1 MLFPKYVTQT
11 LFTSLNTHFPD
22 SAQNES
28 FRNFIMYLSFGTWYD
43 WNSNL
48 LRLSQKICAI
58 IENKPFN
65 GKYVAQPFLD
75 EMQKLLPGLVIDHWT
90 YLSGAAQE
98 TYQKDSHARLV
109 IDSGLS
115 EEWVQ
120 IIEQEKKN
128 ILSTPK
134 EDLVHYFTGSK
145 YNRIRSKAAI
155 EESDEQ
161 GASQMSAKT
170 AVELQERFLEHF
182 NGLDTHSFT
191 KAIKDNL
198 EQTVKL
204 AETFE
209 FNDEGVRDRNFKLL
223 DSIKMQPKPFYYAV
237 EGSRRLY
244 GYGSCIPYLKRELRK
259 ELTKGWVEFDIINCH
274 LAIAAK
280 DWNIVGLQKLFAA
293 GKTVWNYFAE
303 QGIDVVK
310 AKPIL
315 KQFLYSM
322 VYGDSKANM
331 KSLLRKSTNMTL
343 KLIEEFFNLDLIKE
357 IFDAREIQL
366 KNALTLPV
374 DCFGQEIKYKENDPN
389 KPYDRRAQRS
399 VLAQKMQAVELK
411 MLEPLI
417 EYSKNNKNMMLV
429 CLYQFDGFSVVCKQP
444 SRIKNHCNV
453 LKKLLDE
460 HIKSMGYDTAVDYKI
475 NE

>member
-1 MLFPKYVTQT
+1 MLFPKYITKT
-11 LFTSLNTHFPD
+11 LKTALTEHFPD
-22 SAQNES
+22 STKNES
-28 FRNFIMYLSFGTWYD
+28 FCNFIMYLSFGTWYD
-43 WNSNL
+43 WNSNF
-48 LRLSQKICAI
+48 LRISQKICAI
-58 IENKPFN
+58 LENKPFN
-65 GKYVAQPFLD
+65 GKYIAQPFLD
-75 EMQKLLPGLVIDHWT
+75 SMQELLPGLVVDHWT
-90 YLSGAAQE
+90 FLNGANQE
-98 TYQKDSHARLV
+98 TYQKESHARLV

-115 EEWVQ
+115 PEWIK

-134 EDLVHYFTGSK
+134 EELVHYITGSI

-155 EESDEQ
+155 EEADQ
-161 GASQMSAKT
+161 TGATQMSAKT

-204 AETFE
+204 AETFA
-209 FNDEGVRDRNFKLL
+209 FKDESVRDRNFKLL

-244 GYGSCIPYLKRELRK
+244 GYGSSIPYLKKELRK
-259 ELTKGWVEFDIINCH
+259 ELTKGWIEFDIINCH

-280 DWNIVGLQKLFAA
+280 DWNITGLKKLFSQ
-293 GKTVWNYFAE
+293 GKTIWNYFTDK
-303 QGIDVVK
+303 GIDVAK

-322 VYGDSKANM
+322 VYGDSKSNM
-331 KSLLRKSTNMTL
+331 KALLKKNTNMTN
-343 KLIEEFFNLDLIKE
+343 KLIEEFFKLDLIKE
-357 IFDAREIQL
+357 IFDAREIEL
-366 KNALTLPV
+366 NCALYNTI
-374 DCFGQEIKYKENDPN
+374 DCFGQEIKYKSNDPN

-399 VLAQKMQAVELK
+399 ILAQKMQAVELK

-453 LKKLLDE
+453 LKKLLDD
-460 HIKSMGYDTAVDYKI
+460 HIKSLGYDTAFEYKI
-475 NE
+475 N